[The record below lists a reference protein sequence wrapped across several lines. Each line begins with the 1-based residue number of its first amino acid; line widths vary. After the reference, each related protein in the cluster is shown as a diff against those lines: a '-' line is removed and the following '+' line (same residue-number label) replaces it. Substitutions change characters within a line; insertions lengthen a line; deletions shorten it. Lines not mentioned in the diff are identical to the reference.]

1 METQFIDG
9 EETHV
14 WKWIVPT
21 NSNLTSNFKFSTSAK
36 KGEGIGLANS
46 TMITPDVNSP
56 QDSRMTQDPAVPSIF
71 PNIHSTFKAA
81 SLSNLTNSQAN
92 EMNAQSVNGWQ
103 GDAFNKS
110 DKLMNS
116 PTPCLKIRNMFDT
129 ALINTDNQIAVKIH
143 NDILEKCFIS
153 NAKFA
158 SNFSIL
164 HISCDKKSK
173 EGCVYVK
180 CSSNEAAGHVY
191 QNLNGTWY
199 NGKLLNVKFLRNDR
213 YLERFPESAHF
224 TTPLQSISI

>member
-1 METQFIDG
+1 
-9 EETHV
+9 
-14 WKWIVPT
+14 VPT
-21 NSNLTSNFKFSTSAK
+21 NSNLANKFTYSSSVK
-36 KGEGIGLANS
+36 NGEGIGLANS
-46 TMITPDVNSP
+46 TMISPDINSAQTSP
-56 QDSRMTQDPAVPSIF
+56 TPSIY
-71 PNIHSTFKAA
+71 PNIQSSFKVA
-81 SLSNLTNSQAN
+81 SLSNLTNSQQSN
-92 EMNAQSVNGWQ
+92 ETNTQNVNGWQ

-110 DKLMNS
+110 EKLMNS

-129 ALINTDNQIAVKIH
+129 VLMNTDSQMAIKIH

-153 NAKFA
+153 SSKFG
-158 SNFSIL
+158 SSFSIL

-199 NGKLLNVKFLRNDR
+199 SGKLLNVKFLRNDR

-224 TTPLQSISI
+224 TTHLQPILI